1 MDWLIKLEQNWYR
14 QVKELTAISKTSSS
28 QLPLPF
34 SMPSFAHKL
43 VFVGILVLVAAGAFG
58 VGYRQGRGT
67 AVPVVVSKP
76 APAQGAITPA
86 TAASPIAPGMRP
98 TPNASAEMKEF
109 MANRATLAQ
118 RMADLRRSTPN
129 GAADPKL
136 FAQFQKENA
145 ALLQRQR
152 ELSQA
157 LPQQQGQHLPG
168 VVPEMPIPAT
178 ASPEMKAYL
187 TARNQLMREQ
197 MEFMSQHRTDDPAT
211 RQAAMLKWRQDHAA
225 RFQDLQQKSRAM
237 NPGHPSN
244 NPNPPPPTPKTQ

>member
-1 MDWLIKLEQNWYR
+1 
-14 QVKELTAISKTSSS
+14 
-28 QLPLPF
+28 
-34 SMPSFAHKL
+34 MPSFAHKL

-58 VGYRQGRGT
+58 LGFRQGRKAGQDT
-67 AVPVVVSKP
+67 VVPVVVSKP
-76 APAQGAITPA
+76 VSTQGAITPA
-86 TAASPIAPGMRP
+86 TAVSPTTPGVRP
-98 TPNASAEMKEF
+98 APNASAEMKEF

-118 RMADLRRSTPN
+118 KMADLRRSNPN

-136 FAQFQKENA
+136 FSQFQKENA

-157 LPQQQGQHLPG
+157 LTQQQGQHLPG

-225 RFQDLQQKSRAM
+225 RFQELQQKSRTM
-237 NPGHPSN
+237 NPGTPSTN
-244 NPNPPPPTPKTQ
+244 SNPPPTPKPQ